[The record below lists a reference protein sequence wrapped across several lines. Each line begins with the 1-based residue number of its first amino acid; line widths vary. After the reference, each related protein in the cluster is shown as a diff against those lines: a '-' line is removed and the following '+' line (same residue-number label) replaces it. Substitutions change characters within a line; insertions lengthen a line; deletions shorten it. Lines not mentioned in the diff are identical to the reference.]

1 MARELAEGLEDLF
14 AKVAE
19 VIDYILVQGVG
30 GIETVVKSQPFS
42 RSGTGKFREHKML
55 RQADISHTGLK
66 NKTTK
71 IFIRTTN

>member
-30 GIETVVKSQPFS
+30 GIETVVN
-42 RSGTGKFREHKML
+42 T
-55 RQADISHTGLK
+55 
-66 NKTTK
+66 
-71 IFIRTTN
+71 

>member
-1 MARELAEGLEDLF
+1 MNAQGLEHLF
-14 AKVAE
+14 AKVTQ

-30 GIETVVKSQPFS
+30 GIETVVKFQPFG
-42 RSGTGKFREHKML
+42 RSGTGKFGEHKML
-55 RQADISHTGLK
+55 RQTDISHTGLK